1 MNPTKNQYNGS
12 EVAIIGISC
21 RFPGAKNHREF
32 WNNLRDGVESISF
45 LNDAELELSS
55 IDPVD
60 FKDPNYVK
68 AASMLDDIQL
78 FDATFFGVSPRE
90 AEVMDPQHRL
100 FLECA
105 WESLEDAGYNPK
117 TYRGLIGVY
126 AGARTNTYLFNLFSN
141 REMVGSLGSFEVGLG
156 NDLAFLPTRVSYK
169 LDLKGPSY
177 AVHTACSTSLVAVHL
192 ACQNLLIG
200 ECDLALAGGVAINV
214 PHRTGYLY
222 QRGGIVSS
230 DGHCKTFDAK
240 AQGTIFGSGIGI
252 VVLKRLE
259 DALSDRDAIYAVIKG
274 SATNNDGALKAS
286 FTAPSVYQ
294 QSEVILAALA
304 NAEVKPETISYIE
317 AHGTGTALGDSIE
330 IGALGKAF
338 RTSTSRNNFCAIG
351 SVKSNFGHLDA
362 AAGIAGLIKTI
373 LALKHRQVP
382 PSLHFE
388 QPNPHID
395 FANSPFYVNS
405 RLREWHS
412 DGSKLRAGV
421 SSFGVGGT
429 NAHVV
434 LEEAPETESGSVS
447 REYQLITLSAMSR
460 SAIEVASSNL
470 AKHLQ
475 EAGDEELADV
485 VYTLQVGRKRMSH
498 RRIVV
503 CRDKQEA
510 VRLLESKDPRRV
522 LTAYEEA
529 EGRSVVFMF
538 PGGGAQYVNMGLGL
552 YQTEKIFRQEMD
564 RCSEILNPAMGC
576 DLRDYLYPRQASME
590 DAKRRMKR
598 PSIGLPALFAVEYAM
613 ARQLEVWGIK
623 ADAMIGHSLGEY
635 VAACLAGVFSLEDA
649 LKIVAVRGEL
659 FEELPRG
666 GMLSVCAKEE
676 EIRRMIGEELSI
688 AAVNAL
694 EQVVVSGGEAAIAG
708 MCERMEQAGI
718 EYQRVQIDVAAH
730 SHLVEGILDRYEEYV
745 RGVEK
750 GRPVRRYISNVSGK
764 WVEAGEAV
772 EPGYW
777 RRQLRGSVRFSEGVK
792 ELIAGGAEIML
803 EVGPGHTLRS
813 LLGMQ
818 KKEIPVKWVIGTVR
832 SPQEEGSDKEYLT
845 EAVGKLWMAGVDVD
859 WSKYY
864 EGEERWRVWLPTY
877 PFERRRYWIEARSR
891 SEEREHSKT
900 TGKNE
905 DVSKWFYLPGWQTR
919 ELRRRQPLTRLESE
933 KKRKY
938 VVMEGADS
946 LSRRLIEK
954 LETEAAEV
962 IRVRSGEGYRRM
974 SEREYVVRA
983 EARQDYEEL
992 FKEAVSSSDEV
1003 IEVVHLWTIGE
1014 EWKEFEGMR
1023 AEERFRYEQQRGF
1036 YSLLSMAQAFAKL
1049 NVSNPINIDVISSN
1063 LHHLSGEEGFSP
1075 EKSTL
1080 LAFCRVI
1087 PQETPNISCRSIDIS
1102 LPQPE
1107 SKEELRL
1114 IDQLITAIESD
1125 SPDMVSAYR
1134 ANRHWVQ
1141 IFEPLPLERCAQ
1153 PIRPLRAKGVYLI
1166 TGGLG
1171 GVGLMLAEYLARTLQ
1186 AKLVLTGRSLFP
1198 ERSEWAQWLVSHGE
1212 NDEISLKIRR
1222 LQAMETA
1229 GAEIVIAS
1237 VDIVDEYRM
1246 KALVE
1251 STLQRFGALHGVLHA
1266 AGVTSGSS
1274 VFKPFTEIGIAEAE
1288 SQFQPK
1294 GYGLYVLERVL
1305 QNIEIDFCLLFS
1317 SNASVLGGLG
1327 LVSYSAANTFMDA
1340 FALSRH
1346 IADRA
1351 PWISANW
1358 DPWPEE
1364 TKRYTGYH
1372 TSIDQYTMTTEES
1385 LDAFN
1390 RLVTWGPEGQV
1401 VISTGDLL
1409 GRLDLWINCRKLR
1422 GEAQSVD
1429 GLSTHPRP
1437 DIKSLYVAPRND
1449 LEQTIADIW
1458 QQILGLELIGVHD
1471 DFLSLGGHSL
1481 LATRLVSRLR
1491 EAFQIELQIGK
1502 FFQSPTVA
1510 GMAQT
1515 ISDLRAEQQ
1524 EREKNELLDI
1534 LSQLSDDEVK
1544 LELER
1549 QTKNL

>member
-1 MNPTKNQYNGS
+1 MNPAKDQYNGS

-45 LNDAELELSS
+45 LSDVELEPSI
-55 IDPVD
+55 IDPAD

-68 AASMLDDIQL
+68 AASMLDDIQS

-141 REMVGSLGSFEVGLG
+141 REMAGSLGSFEVGLG
-156 NDLAFLPTRVSYK
+156 NDLAFLPTRISYK

-192 ACQNLLIG
+192 ACQSLLIG
-200 ECDLALAGGVAINV
+200 ECDLALTGGVAINV

-222 QRGGIVSS
+222 QQGGIVSP
-230 DGHCKTFDAK
+230 DGHCRSFDAK
-240 AQGTIFGSGIGI
+240 AQGTIFGSGVGI

-259 DALSDRDAIYAVIKG
+259 DALSDRDSIYAVIKG
-274 SATNNDGALKAS
+274 SATNNDGAVKGS

-294 QSEVILAALA
+294 QSEVILGALA

-330 IGALGKAF
+330 ISSLTKAF
-338 RTSTSRNNFCAIG
+338 RTSTGRNNFCAIG

-434 LEEAPETESGSVS
+434 LEEAPERESGSAS
-447 REYQLITLSAMSR
+447 REYQLIALSAMSR
-460 SAIEVASSNL
+460 SAIEAASSNL
-470 AKHLQ
+470 ARHLQ
-475 EAGDEELADV
+475 EDGDEELADV
-485 VYTLQVGRKRMSH
+485 VHTLQVGRKRMSH

-510 VRLLESKDPRRV
+510 VRFLESKDLRRV

-529 EGRSVVFMF
+529 ESRSVVFMF
-538 PGGGAQYVNMGLGL
+538 PGGGTQYVNMGLGL
-552 YQTEKIFRQEMD
+552 YQTEKIFRQEID
-564 RCSEILNPAMGC
+564 RCSEILKAAMRC
-576 DLRDYLYPRQASME
+576 DLRHYLYPGQASLE
-590 DAKRRMKR
+590 EAKLRMKR

-613 ARQLEVWGIK
+613 AKQLEMWGIK

-635 VAACLAGVFSLEDA
+635 VAACLAEVFSLEDA

-666 GMLSVCAKEE
+666 GMVSVCAKEE
-676 EIRRMIGEELSI
+676 EVRRMIGEELSI
-688 AAVNAL
+688 AAVNGP
-694 EQVVVSGGEAAIAG
+694 QQIVVSGEEAAIAG
-708 MCERMEQAGI
+708 MCEWMKQARI

-750 GRPVRRYISNVSGK
+750 GKPVRRYISNVSGK

-772 EPGYW
+772 EAGYW
-777 RRQLRGSVRFSEGVK
+777 RQQLRESVRFSDGVK
-792 ELIAGGAEIML
+792 ELIACGAEIMV
-803 EVGPGHTLRS
+803 EVGPGQTLRS

-818 KKEIPVKWVIGTVR
+818 KKGKPVKWVIGTMR
-832 SPQEEGSDKEYLT
+832 YPQEERDDREYLT

-859 WSKYY
+859 WSKYH
-864 EGEERWRVWLPTY
+864 EGEKRWRVGLPTY
-877 PFERRRYWIEARSR
+877 PFERRRYWIEARIG
-891 SEEREHSKT
+891 SEESAHSKIA
-900 TGKNE
+900 GKNE
-905 DVSKWFYLPGWQTR
+905 DVSKWFYLPGWQTK
-919 ELRRRQPLTRLESE
+919 ELHRHQPSARPESE

-938 VVMEGADS
+938 VVMEDVNN

-954 LETEAAEV
+954 LKTEAAEV
-962 IRVRSGEGYRRM
+962 IRVRSGDGYRRM

-983 EARQDYEEL
+983 EERQDYEAL
-992 FKEAVSSSDEV
+992 FKEVLSSSDEM

-1023 AEERFRYEQQRGF
+1023 MEERFRYEQQRGF
-1036 YSLLSMAQAFAKL
+1036 YSLLSLAQAFAKL
-1049 NVSNPINIDVISSN
+1049 NVSNPIKIDVISNN
-1063 LHHLSGEEGFSP
+1063 LHQLSEEVEFSP
-1075 EKSTL
+1075 EKSTI

-1087 PQETPNISCRSIDIS
+1087 PQEAPNISCRSIDIS

-1114 IDQLITAIESD
+1114 IDQLITEIESD
-1125 SPDMVSAYR
+1125 PPDVVIAYR
-1134 ANRHWVQ
+1134 ANRRWVQ

-1171 GVGLMLAEYLARTLQ
+1171 GVGLLLAEYLARTLH
-1186 AKLVLTGRSLFP
+1186 AKLVLTGRSFFP
-1198 ERSEWAQWLVSHGE
+1198 ERSKWAQWLASHSE
-1212 NDEISLKIRR
+1212 NDEISFKIRR
-1222 LQAMETA
+1222 LQAMEAT
-1229 GAEIVIAS
+1229 GAEIVVAS
-1237 VDIVDEYRM
+1237 VDVVDENRM
-1246 KALVE
+1246 RALV
-1251 STLQRFGALHGVLHA
+1251 SNTIQRFDALHGVLHT
-1266 AGVTSGSS
+1266 AGITSGPS

-1288 SQFQPK
+1288 SQFQSK
-1294 GYGLYVLERVL
+1294 GYGLYVLDRVL

-1327 LVSYSAANTFMDA
+1327 LVAYSAANTFMDA

-1346 IADRA
+1346 VADRA
-1351 PWISANW
+1351 PWISATW
-1358 DPWPEE
+1358 DPWPED

-1372 TSIDQYTMTTEES
+1372 TSIDQYTMTAEES

-1390 RLVTWGPEGQV
+1390 RLVTSAPEGQV

-1409 GRLDLWINCRKLR
+1409 GRLDLWINCRRLG

-1437 DIKSLYVAPRND
+1437 DIESLYVAPRND
-1449 LEQTIADIW
+1449 LEQTIAGIW
-1458 QQILGLELIGVHD
+1458 QHILGIELVGVHD

-1481 LATRLVSRLR
+1481 LAMRLVSHLR
-1491 EAFQIELQIGK
+1491 EAFHVELQIGK

-1510 GMAQT
+1510 GLAQT
-1515 ISDLRAEQQ
+1515 ISGLQAEQQ
-1524 EREKNELLDI
+1524 ERERIELLDL

-1544 LELER
+1544 LEIER
-1549 QTKNL
+1549 QAKNL